1 MPPRPAAGRPQF
13 TTRTERLSCRRAN
26 PNALGSRSPAN
37 SAPAPPQR
45 TTHRA
50 FDYHGCGNSISG
62 GGIGGIGV
70 GDLTK
75 ETANRDRRALTS
87 HPTKLPSRTDRS
99 SSVDFSRRG
108 TCNSIPHGGTDQIRF
123 PRRTRSEKSSSVSID
138 GLRDALV
145 LHAHEH
151 YVGFEA
157 SPPLAAN

>member
-1 MPPRPAAGRPQF
+1 
-13 TTRTERLSCRRAN
+13 
-26 PNALGSRSPAN
+26 GSRSPAN
-37 SAPAPPQR
+37 SAPAPRQR

-75 ETANRDRRALTS
+75 ETANRDGRALTS

-108 TCNSIPHGGTDQIRF
+108 TCNSMQLGWMDQIRA
-123 PRRTRSEKSSSVSID
+123 PRCTLSVKSCIASLVCLRVNVVYSV
-138 GLRDALV
+138 
-145 LHAHEH
+145 
-151 YVGFEA
+151 
-157 SPPLAAN
+157 